1 MSTLHQLMSD
11 DHRAMKDCLA
21 MVRPGDEILFLD
33 SGVNLLSGHF
43 GTLMGNSD
51 DAIRLF
57 ASASDVRKLDLESR
71 VNEMGVSQ
79 LDDDA
84 WVEKVCHHDQVLSW
98 I

>member
-1 MSTLHQLMSD
+1 MSN

-21 MVRPGDEILFLD
+21 MARPGDEILFLD
-33 SGVNLLSGHF
+33 SGVRLLSGNH
-43 GTLMGNSD
+43 GTLLDNCD

-57 ASASDVRKLDLESR
+57 ASAGDVRKLNLESR
-71 VNEMGVSQ
+71 VNKVGVSQ

-84 WVEKVCHHDQVLSW
+84 WVVKVCDHDQVLSW